1 MIAAIETLLDDT
13 YDSYATP
20 EECEIFTKCIERF
33 IFLLENIFILGSL
46 KFFSIFTMKFSRNNF
61 FY

>member
-46 KFFSIFTMKFSRNNF
+46 KFFSIFTMKF
-61 FY
+61 

>member
-1 MIAAIETLLDDT
+1 MILSIVTLLDDT

-33 IFLLENIFILGSL
+33 VLLHA
-46 KFFSIFTMKFSRNNF
+46 
-61 FY
+61 